1 MTGPRPI
8 GVTKGAIISAVS
20 HEGLSVTVDGKP
32 AQLAIITEDGHIFAA
47 GEKVA
52 REVEAV
58 AINKYRDYLLATGR
72 LRVLSK
78 PIEREPDGG
87 RMADET

>member
-52 REVEAV
+52 REVEADR
-58 AINKYRDYLLATGR
+58 ARAGR
-72 LRVLSK
+72 RQ
-78 PIEREPDGG
+78 DG
-87 RMADET
+87 RRNVK